1 MTFFI
6 MIKFWIIF
14 FIFSILKS
22 FQTQTYKIHIWSH
35 SCNNYIKYE
44 LIYLQTEKI
53 QIWHRDFIP
62 GLSTTVKTTEWRF
75 EGIRYKK
82 NYLIKITWKANEKE
96 KLRIEW
102 TKTNFLQIFIHCHSL
117 CLHLCSIWMCSGHLK
132 QYFKVIIRELF
143 LSFSMQNSHNSYF
156 WLCIKTWRVKG
167 AF

>member
-6 MIKFWIIF
+6 MIKFWIFF

-82 NYLIKITWKANEKE
+82 KSLKLPEKQIRKKTYELNERKQISYRYLYIATVYVS
-96 KLRIEW
+96 
-102 TKTNFLQIFIHCHSL
+102 IFAPFGCARDTSNNI
-117 CLHLCSIWMCSGHLK
+117 LK
-132 QYFKVIIRELF
+132 
-143 LSFSMQNSHNSYF
+143 LSFGNFSCRFQCKILIIPTF
-156 WLCIKTWRVKG
+156 GCVLKPEG
-167 AF
+167 